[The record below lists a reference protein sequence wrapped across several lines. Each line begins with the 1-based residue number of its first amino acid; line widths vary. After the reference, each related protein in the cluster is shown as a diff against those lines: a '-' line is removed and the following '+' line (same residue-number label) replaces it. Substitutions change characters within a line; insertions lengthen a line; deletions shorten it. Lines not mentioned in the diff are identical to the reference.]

1 MWRCPFIYL
10 TALIVICLFLTFV
23 SKDQVIILIF
33 YENHTNI
40 EDPTRYIK

>member
-23 SKDQVIILIF
+23 SKDQDNNLIF

-40 EDPTRYIK
+40 EDPNQYIR